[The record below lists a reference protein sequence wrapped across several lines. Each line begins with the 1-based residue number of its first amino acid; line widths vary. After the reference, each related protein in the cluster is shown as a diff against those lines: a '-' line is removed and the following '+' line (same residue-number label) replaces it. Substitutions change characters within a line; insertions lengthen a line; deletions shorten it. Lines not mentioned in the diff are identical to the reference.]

1 MIGELYCR
9 QHGVQT
15 ESEVD
20 QMWYAP
26 APVSLADVPW
36 LTRDKGEK
44 GIHLKAQTCL
54 LMNRVR
60 RRPRPILNHSDLSP
74 WSASTPNSECHP
86 VESGY
91 NTPTSS
97 SSSEVSTAANSPSR
111 SRTFADNPEAL
122 EKISAM
128 EKELLALRQQVAV
141 LVLAQE
147 QTAQH
152 IRGKCYWPALLVLF
166 N

>member
-1 MIGELYCR
+1 MIGELYSR
-9 QHGVQT
+9 QHRLQN
-15 ESEVD
+15 ESDVD

-26 APVSLADVPW
+26 APVSLADIAW

-44 GIHLKAQTCL
+44 GIHLKAQTCFV
-54 LMNRVR
+54 MNRVK
-60 RRPRPILNHSDLSP
+60 RRPHPIFSHTDLP
-74 WSASTPNSECHP
+74 PLSASTPNSECNR

-97 SSSEVSTAANSPSR
+97 SSSEVSTAGNSPSR
-111 SRTFADNPEAL
+111 SLSLTGNPEAL

-147 QTAQH
+147 QTARQM
-152 IRGKCYWPALLVLF
+152 GEL
-166 N
+166 